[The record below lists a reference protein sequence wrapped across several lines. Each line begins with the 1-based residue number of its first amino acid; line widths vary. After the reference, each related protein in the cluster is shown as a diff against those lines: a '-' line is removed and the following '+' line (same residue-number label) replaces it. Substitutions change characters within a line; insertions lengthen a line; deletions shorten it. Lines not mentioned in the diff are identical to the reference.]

1 MLPLPAAA
9 KTRTGMNH
17 VADLESEQWCHLML
31 WYLVLNDQTHH
42 PVLSPTFSVADAIF
56 SFSLLTCLPRSEC
69 DSCAEGHL
77 ACELSQAK
85 TGICA

>member
-42 PVLSPTFSVADAIF
+42 PVLSPTFSVAEQ
-56 SFSLLTCLPRSEC
+56 SFLSACSLV
-69 DSCAEGHL
+69 
-77 ACELSQAK
+77 SQVQSVIVVLK
-85 TGICA
+85 VI